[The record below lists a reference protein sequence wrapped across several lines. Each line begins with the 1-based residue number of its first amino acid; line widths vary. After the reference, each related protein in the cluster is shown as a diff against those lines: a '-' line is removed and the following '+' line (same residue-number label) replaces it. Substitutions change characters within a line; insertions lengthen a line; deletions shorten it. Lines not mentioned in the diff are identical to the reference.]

1 MRGQGKPT
9 HLYLCLLSVCKMYVQ
24 FEMPEQRE
32 RRRPFK
38 GQLLNNIHVMYSFVT
53 KNLIKC
59 LERKETE
66 EHFHFRS
73 LSRCRRLYGQDC
85 RIWQKNPSVCSLS
98 SFLSCRTDSKFQ
110 LKWNLEAKFLRVN
123 FSRKNT
129 LHDCY
134 WLESWPLV
142 LIVMSWH
149 GLSVSNNRKSS
160 NTPKKSFLWTE
171 F

>member
-1 MRGQGKPT
+1 MTSWQSWLPRYPSLSKCLKMRGQGKPT
-9 HLYLCLLSVCKMYVQ
+9 RLYLCLLSVCKMYVQ

-38 GQLLNNIHVMYSFVT
+38 GQLLNNIHVMYSFIT

-85 RIWQKNPSVCSLS
+85 RIWQKIPMFVAFLASCHVELTLS
-98 SFLSCRTDSKFQ
+98 F
-110 LKWNLEAKFLRVN
+110 N
-123 FSRKNT
+123 
-129 LHDCY
+129 
-134 WLESWPLV
+134 
-142 LIVMSWH
+142 
-149 GLSVSNNRKSS
+149 
-160 NTPKKSFLWTE
+160 
-171 F
+171 